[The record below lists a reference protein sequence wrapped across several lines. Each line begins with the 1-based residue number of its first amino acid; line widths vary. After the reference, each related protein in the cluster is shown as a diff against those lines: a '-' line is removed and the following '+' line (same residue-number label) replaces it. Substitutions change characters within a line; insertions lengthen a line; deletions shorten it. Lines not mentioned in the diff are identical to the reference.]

1 MKRFYSYLIIIIKI
15 KNLECVLK
23 NIVSLLRISLG
34 IIFLWY
40 GMLKFFPE
48 LSPAETLAINTI
60 DWMFN
65 GLIPSSISIKL
76 LALWEVIVGVG
87 FILGIYTRQ
96 IAILFLI
103 HMVLTFLPLFIFP
116 ELSFTKVPYA
126 FTIIGQYIVKN
137 IVFILVGILILKFE
151 QEKRLLNK
159 SSI

>member
-1 MKRFYSYLIIIIKI
+1 M
-15 KNLECVLK
+15 K

-48 LSPAETLAINTI
+48 LSPAEALAINTI

-96 IAILFLI
+96 IATLFLI

-116 ELSFTKVPYA
+116 ELSFTKAPYA